1 MADFKLTPT
10 LSVGAPIP
18 VERVE
23 QPSQDDI
30 DALHV
35 KYCSSLVKLFDEH
48 KASYGIKEG
57 LRLRIY

>member
-1 MADFKLTPT
+1 
-10 LSVGAPIP
+10 
-18 VERVE
+18 VE

-48 KASYGIKEG
+48 KAAYGIKEG
-57 LRLRIY
+57 AKLNIY